1 MPQNE
6 CHDNVSYLRE
16 RNEPIKRAD
25 DTIHGKGPRGPG
37 DGGGMDNL
45 EKRVTNLESDVKVI
59 REDLTTLTV
68 RSENF
73 STKSDLVEL
82 KSALHTEL
90 RNQTWAFC
98 GLLVAAIAAVA
109 GIVAL
114 MR

>member
-1 MPQNE
+1 MTRPKLRVCDDNE
-6 CHDNVSYLRE
+6 AYMNRQ
-16 RNEPIKRAD
+16 D
-25 DTIHGKGPRGPG
+25 DILSGTKPG
-37 DGGGMDNL
+37 GSDGGGTMDNL
-45 EKRVTNLESDVKVI
+45 EKRVTSLEADVMVI
-59 REDLTTLTV
+59 RTELTTLTV

-73 STKSDLVEL
+73 STKSDLVDL